1 SYTVF
6 HKYQPL
12 QVSLLGTKDVWQASN
27 LHSFHIQEKK
37 IAYFSLS
44 PSTSFAIVLLKSSS
58 ASSTA
63 SGSLMI
69 LFLTSCFTCPDCS
82 TSASNLIPHSLG
94 DFRSNTQAAACQ
106 FSFAA
111 FAIIATSL
119 TSESAR
125 AFSTASENSTYIR
138 SFFLILALLFFETL
152 TFSRSPR
159 FNQSYNVLLD
169 IPAYAAAV

>member
-69 LFLTSCFTCPDCS
+69 LLVTSCFTRPECS
-82 TSASNLIPHSLG
+82 TSAWTLSKNAP
-94 DFRSNTQAAACQ
+94 FV
-106 FSFAA
+106 
-111 FAIIATSL
+111 FAINSDAFNLSFVSYMSLRNISVQNCL
-119 TSESAR
+119 TSFMFAILLLSISLLRSSIYSCMFGFVRFSAPIER
-125 AFSTASENSTYIR
+125 AV
-138 SFFLILALLFFETL
+138 FLL
-152 TFSRSPR
+152 
-159 FNQSYNVLLD
+159 
-169 IPAYAAAV
+169 